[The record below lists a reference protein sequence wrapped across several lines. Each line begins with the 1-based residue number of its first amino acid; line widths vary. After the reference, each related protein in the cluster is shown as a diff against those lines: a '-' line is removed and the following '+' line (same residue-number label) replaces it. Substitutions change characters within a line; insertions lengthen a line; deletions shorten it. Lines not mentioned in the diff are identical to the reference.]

1 MFLFT
6 ELSSQFNEQKLI
18 RLRKTLP
25 PGINYVTGRFRR
37 YITPATGPVEVLE
50 TREDGKIV
58 AIIDEFNFVREM
70 RLGNLVVYV
79 DLLNHNLTQG
89 LYHSDIVRYGID
101 FNERLPPRSRPNRQ
115 RYIN

>member
-6 ELSSQFNEQKLI
+6 ELSSQFNERKLI

-25 PGINYVTGRFRR
+25 PGIHYMTGAFRR
-37 YITPATGPVEVLE
+37 YITPETGPVEVLE

-70 RLGNLVVYV
+70 RLGNLLVYV
-79 DLLNHNLTQG
+79 DLAHHNVTHILTQAEA
-89 LYHSDIVRYGID
+89 VRYGVI
-101 FNERLPPRSRPNRQ
+101 FNERLPPRISPNRH
-115 RYIN
+115 